1 MEVTS
6 VWGTLWTSYKYLKEV
21 NKQTDLGPAARDSVN
36 DLWQLKLSS
45 AFHFFISPEESK
57 AAWRK
62 DQGRE
67 RSANSPPC
75 PFQAKLEER
84 LEVDVPGGSLAKN
97 LPAMQ
102 ETQVWSLGLEDPLEK
117 NVDQCQLQALQF
129 SVHLIDLLS
138 VLLRCNGFAVIRKL

>member
-57 AAWRK
+57 AAWS
-62 DQGRE
+62 E
-67 RSANSPPC
+67 RSREGKKC
-75 PFQAKLEER
+75 KLPTLPISSQTG
-84 LEVDVPGGSLAKN
+84 LEVDVPGGSLVKN

-102 ETQVWSLGLEDPLEK
+102 ETQVWSLGLEDPPEK
-117 NVDQCQLQALQF
+117 TNDNPFEYFYLGNPWTEEPGGLQSTGLQE
-129 SVHLIDLLS
+129 LDMT
-138 VLLRCNGFAVIRKL
+138 

>member
-57 AAWRK
+57 AAWS
-62 DQGRE
+62 E
-67 RSANSPPC
+67 RSREGKKC
-75 PFQAKLEER
+75 KLPTLPISSQTG
-84 LEVDVPGGSLAKN
+84 LEVDVPGGSLVKN